1 MNRLVLLILLGSTTT
16 KVVVD
21 SFVLP
26 STHGGITTS
35 PSQHHQPPETS
46 TQRHSSFFLKES
58 LREGDRRI
66 NKRKVNANKQQRW
79 HRRIFSKLSR
89 NQRDA
94 VGVTSTSTTTSSN
107 NALRMAVMD
116 EDTEILLE
124 SIAQYN
130 NQDFIIQNFHSIT
143 PNIAFPAQ
151 EESLLLEEEK
161 EEPQETTTGA
171 FVDSEFYD
179 VNITPASSSA
189 SSSSPDTLNTKKSA
203 SLLGNLVENIL
214 TSRIIQHTLEDPE
227 NFNIEVE
234 PLDNTFSK
242 LLRGRFHA
250 NAKVSTGR
258 LVFRPIRFSSGTLKL
273 DEVTLNIL
281 GFLQPQ
287 SQQPQDVQDIG
298 EKKSRRQSSGVVRY
312 PKQFDLHIDD
322 LTMSRHDLLFSPCV
336 KNGLRR
342 LLVNILQDR
351 GVQSSSIRVSSID
364 IMVRTI
370 SPSYSVTSA
379 LLNILVFLTY
389 HSPFSSLFSRTE
401 KSPFLVTPGLTLDQ
415 HLFILKL
422 GQVFPLPAEGM
433 F

>member
-1 MNRLVLLILLGSTTT
+1 MNRLALLILFVSTTT

-35 PSQHHQPPETS
+35 LSQHHQPPETS
-46 TQRHSSFFLKES
+46 TRRRHSSFFLKES
-58 LREGDRRI
+58 LHEGDRRI
-66 NKRKVNANKQQRW
+66 NKRKGNANKQQRW

-94 VGVTSTSTTTSSN
+94 VGVTSTSTTASSN
-107 NALRMAVMD
+107 KALRMAVMD

-143 PNIAFPAQ
+143 PNLVFPAQ
-151 EESLLLEEEK
+151 KESLLLEEEK
-161 EEPQETTTGA
+161 EEQQETATGA

-179 VNITPASSSA
+179 INITPASSSA
-189 SSSSPDTLNTKKSA
+189 SSPDTLNTKKSA
-203 SLLGNLVENIL
+203 SLLGNLVENLL
-214 TSRIIQHTLEDPE
+214 TSRIIQHTLEEPE

-242 LLRGRFHA
+242 LLRGRFRA
-250 NAKVSTGR
+250 NAKISTGR

-370 SPSYSVTSA
+370 SSYSVTST
-379 LLNILVFLTY
+379 LLNIFLFLTY

-401 KSPFLVTPGLTLDQ
+401 KSPFLVTPGLTLGR